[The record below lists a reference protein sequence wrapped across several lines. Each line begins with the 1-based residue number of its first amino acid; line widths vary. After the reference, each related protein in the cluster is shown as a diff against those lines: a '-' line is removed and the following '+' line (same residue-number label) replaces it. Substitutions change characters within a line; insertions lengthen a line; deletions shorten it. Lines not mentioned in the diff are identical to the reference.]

1 MGNNVLSKIA
11 ILVHGGAWGTPA
23 GEVEPHRDGVARAAR
38 AGFGVLDR
46 GGSSVDAVEDAVRLL
61 EDDATFNAGRG
72 AVLNQ
77 AGEVELDAAIME
89 GSTLRAGAVAS
100 VQGIEHPLEL
110 ARRVMDRSPHVF
122 LVGSGAVA
130 FARSQGIATCSP
142 SSLIVERERARWK
155 KAKEFSEQQRQ
166 KVYPVSFGPGD
177 TVGAV
182 ARDSQ
187 GHLAAASSTGGS
199 LLKLPGRVGDSPL
212 VGSGLYAD
220 DRLGAATSTGWGE
233 GIIRVVMARRAVEF
247 LGSGVPAPEAARRAI
262 GLLEMRTEGRGGIII
277 IAPDGSLGFAFNTPR
292 MAHAYLTDG
301 MNAPSVGI

>member
-1 MGNNVLSKIA
+1 M
-11 ILVHGGAWGTPA
+11 
-23 GEVEPHRDGVARAAR
+23 
-38 AGFGVLDR
+38 
-46 GGSSVDAVEDAVRLL
+46 

-77 AGEVELDAAIME
+77 AGQVELDAAIME
-89 GSTLRAGAVAS
+89 GSTLRVGAVAA

-110 ARRVMDRSPHVF
+110 ARLVMDRSSHVF
-122 LVGSGAVA
+122 LVGSGAVE
-130 FARSQGIATCSP
+130 FARSQGVATCSP
-142 SSLIVERERARWK
+142 PSLIVERERARWK
-155 KAKEFSEQQRQ
+155 KAKDLSEQQRQ
-166 KVYPVSFGPGD
+166 KEYPISFGPGD

-187 GHLAAASSTGGS
+187 GHLAAATSTGGT

-233 GIIRVVMARRAVEF
+233 GIIRVLMARRAVEF
-247 LGSGVPAPEAARRAI
+247 LGSGVPAPEAARRALGI
-262 GLLEMRTEGRGGIII
+262 LEMRIEGRGGIII
-277 IAPDGSLGFAFNTPR
+277 TAPDGSLGFAFNTPH

-301 MNAPSVGI
+301 MNEPSVGI

>member
-1 MGNNVLSKIA
+1 M
-11 ILVHGGAWGTPA
+11 VHGGAWATPA
-23 GEVEPHRDGVARAAR
+23 NEVEPHREGVARAAR
-38 AGFGVLDR
+38 AGFEVLES
-46 GGSSVDAVEDAVRLL
+46 GGSSVDAVGEAVRLM

-89 GSTLRAGAVAS
+89 GANLGVGAVAA

-122 LVGSGAVA
+122 LVGAGAVA
-130 FARSQGIATCSP
+130 FARSQGVATCAP
-142 SSLIVERERARWK
+142 STLIVERERARWE
-155 KAKEFSEQQRQ
+155 KAKELSEQKRQ
-166 KVYPVSFGPGD
+166 KEYPISFGPGD

-182 ARDSQ
+182 ARDSH

-233 GIIRVVMARRAVEF
+233 GIIRVLMARRAVEF

-262 GLLEMRTEGRGGIII
+262 GFLEMRTDGRGGIII
-277 IAPDGSLGFAFNTPR
+277 TSPDGSLGFAFNTPH
-292 MAHAYLTDG
+292 MAHAHLTDG
-301 MNAPSVGI
+301 MSEPSVGI

>member
-1 MGNNVLSKIA
+1 M
-11 ILVHGGAWGTPA
+11 VHGGAWATPA
-23 GEVEPHRDGVARAAR
+23 KEVDPHRNGVARAAR
-38 AGFGVLDR
+38 AGFEVLDG
-46 GGSSVDAVEDAVRLL
+46 GGSAVDAVGEAVRLM

-77 AGEVELDAAIME
+77 VGEVELDAAIMD
-89 GSTLRAGAVAS
+89 GSTLGVGAVAA

-110 ARRVMDRSPHVF
+110 ARRVMERSPHVF
-122 LVGSGAVA
+122 LVGSGAGE
-130 FARSQGIATCSP
+130 FARSQGVATCDP
-142 SSLIVERERARWK
+142 SSLIVERERARWEEARK
-155 KAKEFSEQQRQ
+155 LSEQQRHEE
-166 KVYPVSFGPGD
+166 YPVSFGPGD

-199 LLKLPGRVGDSPL
+199 ILKLPGRVGDSPL
-212 VGSGLYAD
+212 VGAGLYAD

-233 GIIRVVMARRAVEF
+233 GIIRVLMARRAVEF
-247 LGSGVPAPEAARRAI
+247 LGSGVPAPEAARQAI

-277 IAPDGSLGFAFNTPR
+277 TAPDGSLGFAFNTPH

-301 MNAPSVGI
+301 MNEPAVGI